1 LLVQAMTARLGR
13 DRGASSDGLSKSKE
27 KSHSKLCP
35 LLCPVLSS
43 SSCPHPI
50 GLQSIAL
57 LVLIKQKTIAFCR
70 QASLAYLIYRHF
82 YPPAREIRSTT
93 LLPSCR
99 ISSIG
104 RKMNSLFIILEALH
118 RCIQLLCHKEREG
131 NLFLIN
137 RLKLPFFAGQSLM
150 DLSTR
155 ASFCLEEI
163 D

>member
-1 LLVQAMTARLGR
+1 MTELTCLLVQAMTARLGR
-13 DRGASSDGLSKSKE
+13 DRGASSDFFLCSSTAR
-27 KSHSKLCP
+27 HSKLCP

-137 RLKLPFFAGQSLM
+137 RLNLPFFLCQEGWANH
-150 DLSTR
+150 
-155 ASFCLEEI
+155 
-163 D
+163 